1 MLGMLEAMLSFLRRQ
16 IGLRT
21 DAADAA
27 GSLHA
32 KVADAKSSINSKIGT
47 SSDTRASN
55 TVMGWL
61 NTPIKSIQR
70 GLTTVSSYPT
80 NVTISSVNTSK
91 AFVAA
96 NGRNGNNT
104 TGVFGGGITARLTSS
119 TNLELN
125 SGFYFESS
133 QSPAIVSWEVIEFY

>member
-1 MLGMLEAMLSFLRRQ
+1 MFGFFEGIYSFLTRQ

-32 KVADAKSSINSKIGT
+32 KVADAKSSINTNTNSKIGT

-61 NTPIKSIQR
+61 NTQIKSVQR
-70 GLTTVSSYPT
+70 GVTLINAASYT
-80 NVTISSVNTSK
+80 ATAT
-91 AFVAA
+91 
-96 NGRNGNNT
+96 
-104 TGVFGGGITARLTSS
+104 ITAVTTTKATVKFLGMRTGGDYTHVAHVVLTNS
-119 TNLELN
+119 TTITLTKVGTTNDV
-125 SGFYFESS
+125 Y
-133 QSPAIVSWEVIEFY
+133 VSWEVVEYY